1 MKIGKW
7 DIPQKLYD
15 EYVRWRFI
23 ADSYLNK
30 TDQTS
35 KERGVAMT
43 EFERSMRWQ
52 LSVKKVMELHREIC
66 KIINVPYSE
75 ETDDEFYKTFHSQ
88 VEKDVKLKG

>member
-23 ADSYLNK
+23 ADSYANK

-35 KERGVAMT
+35 KERGIPLSDY
-43 EFERSMRWQ
+43 ERSMRWRM
-52 LSVKKVMELHREIC
+52 SVQKVMELHREIC
-66 KIINVPYSE
+66 KAVNVPYSE
-75 ETDDEFYKTFHSQ
+75 EINDEFYKKFTSQ
-88 VEKDVKLKG
+88 VAEDVKLKG